1 MISGGDM
8 GKNPRAR
15 ILRMDMHALFVG
27 VLSLLALGMA
37 VAQIKQEPP
46 KVISDEKDVPPYTLP
61 DLLTTSDG
69 RPVKTAEEWQTVRR
83 PEILELFSSQ
93 VYGRVP
99 AARVTMEV
107 ADIVT
112 EATALGGTA
121 KRKEITIRFKGGG
134 LTESMT
140 LLLYLPAGA
149 NKPVP
154 VFLGLN
160 FAGNHTISF
169 DPGISVTKSWVPTD
183 VESGVM
189 GNTATPLSRGVATA
203 SWPVGR
209 ILERGY
215 GLATIYYGD
224 IDPDFDDG
232 FRNGIHPLFYA
243 PGQTKPAPDEWG
255 SIAAWAWGLSRAMD
269 YLQTDPG
276 VDSACVAVFGHSRLG
291 KTALWAGATDRR
303 FAMVISNDSG
313 CGGAAL
319 SKRIFGETV
328 GLINDHFPHWFCG
341 NFKKYSHNEAALP
354 VDQHMLIA
362 LIAPR
367 PVYVASAEQD
377 AWADPKGEYLSAFH
391 AGSVYRLFGK
401 TVLASESMPPVN
413 QPIIHQNV
421 GYHVRSGAH
430 ALSRYDWE
438 CYLDFAD
445 WHFRNRK

>member
-1 MISGGDM
+1 MARDGAGQYYQRGVCRMIRQAFIFGAAG
-8 GKNPRAR
+8 
-15 ILRMDMHALFVG
+15 
-27 VLSLLALGMA
+27 LLALLTAAGQ
-37 VAQIKQEPP
+37 VQREPP
-46 KVISDEKDVPPYTLP
+46 KVIYDEKDVPPYTLP
-61 DLLTTSDG
+61 ELLVTG
-69 RPVKTAEEWQTVRR
+69 GGKRVATAEEWLTARR
-83 PEILELFSSQ
+83 QEVLELFSSQ

-99 AARVTMEV
+99 KVDVNAAFMPGQTDR
-107 ADIVT
+107 
-112 EATALGGTA
+112 TALGGTA
-121 KRKEITIRFKGGG
+121 VRKEITIRFTGGA
-134 LTESMT
+134 LSHAMS
-140 LLLYLPAGA
+140 LLLYLPAKA
-149 NKPVP
+149 KKPVP

-160 FAGNHTISF
+160 FGGNHTISS

-189 GNTATPLSRGVATA
+189 DHSATALSRGVAIS
-203 SWPVGR
+203 SWPVDR

-232 FRNGIHPLFYA
+232 YRNGIHPLFYA
-243 PGQTKPAPDEWG
+243 AGQTKPAPDEWG
-255 SIAAWAWGLSRAMD
+255 AIAAWAWGLSRALD
-269 YLQTDPG
+269 YLQTDLD
-276 VDSACVAVFGHSRLG
+276 VDGARVAVLGHSRLG
-291 KTALWAGATDRR
+291 KTALWAGATDPR
-303 FAMVISNDSG
+303 FAIVISNNSG

-328 GLINDHFPHWFCG
+328 GIINDHFPHWFCG
-341 NFKKYSHNEAALP
+341 NFKKYSDNEPALP

-391 AGSVYRLFGK
+391 AGSAYKLFGK
-401 TVLASESMPPVN
+401 AILTSESMPPVN
-413 QPIIHQNV
+413 QPLVRQDV

-438 CYLDFAD
+438 RYMDFAD
-445 WHFRNRK
+445 YHFHK

>member
-1 MISGGDM
+1 MSINLLLVGATGC
-8 GKNPRAR
+8 
-15 ILRMDMHALFVG
+15 LALFIA
-27 VLSLLALGMA
+27 S
-37 VAQIKQEPP
+37 AQAGQEPP
-46 KVISDEKDVPPYTLP
+46 KVIYDEKDVPPYTLP
-61 DLLTTSDG
+61 ELLVTGAGKRVTT
-69 RPVKTAEEWQTVRR
+69 VEEWLALRR

-99 AARVTMEV
+99 RGNVR
-107 ADIVT
+107 T
-112 EATALGGTA
+112 EFVRIRTDRAALGGKA
-121 KRKEITIRFKGGG
+121 VRKEITIRFVGGK
-134 LTESMT
+134 LSDSMS

-149 NKPVP
+149 KKPVP

-160 FAGNHTISF
+160 FAGNHTISC

-189 GNTATPLSRGVATA
+189 DHAATPLSRGVASS
-203 SWPVGR
+203 SWPVER

-243 PGQTKPAPDEWG
+243 KGQTKPALDEWG

-269 YLQTDPG
+269 FLQTDPG
-276 VDSACVAVFGHSRLG
+276 VDAARVAVLGHSRLG
-291 KTALWAGATDRR
+291 KTALWAGATDPR

-328 GLINDHFPHWFCG
+328 GIINEHFPHWFCG
-341 NFKKYSHNEAALP
+341 NFKKYSDNEKALP
-354 VDQHMLIA
+354 VDQHMLLA

-367 PVYVASAEQD
+367 PLYVASAEQD
-377 AWADPKGEYLSAFH
+377 AWADPKGEYLSAFN
-391 AGSVYRLFGK
+391 AGSVYKLFGK
-401 TVLASESMPPVN
+401 SVLSSELMPPVN
-413 QPIIHQNV
+413 QPLVHQDV
-421 GYHVRSGAH
+421 GYHIRSGAH

-438 CYLDFAD
+438 RYLDFAD
-445 WHFRNRK
+445 WHFRGKPQE